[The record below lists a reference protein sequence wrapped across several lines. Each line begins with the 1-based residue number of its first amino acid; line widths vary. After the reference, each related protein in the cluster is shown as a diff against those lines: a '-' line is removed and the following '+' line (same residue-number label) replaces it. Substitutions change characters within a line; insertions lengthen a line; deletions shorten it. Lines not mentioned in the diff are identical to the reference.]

1 MKHTEQKIYFDDINI
16 TRAPILRQS
25 LKRSASKISENSP
38 LKRPRLKKA
47 EGRTVQAIENN
58 LAKLDLKMT
67 TTVGQAMNIY
77 QSFYNSRKRIRH
89 KRTCEVQNDSFRR
102 RLCAK
107 ERMFLIG
114 KKADHVL
121 GTGIG
126 STTKEFRRY
135 GEKWKQELHGMNVN
149 VCIAKDSMT
158 SQTCIYCFSKLV
170 NPMPRKTIKDK
181 EIKTKVKGSFLCRD
195 PDYVLVSNKKA
206 IKPRDDL
213 SAVAI
218 DLSGLSSLLSQETF
232 PELSAKISQSNTEFI
247 NKTAS
252 FLNKRE

>member
-1 MKHTEQKIYFDDINI
+1 M
-16 TRAPILRQS
+16 
-25 LKRSASKISENSP
+25 
-38 LKRPRLKKA
+38 
-47 EGRTVQAIENN
+47 
-58 LAKLDLKMT
+58 
-67 TTVGQAMNIY
+67 
-77 QSFYNSRKRIRH
+77 
-89 KRTCEVQNDSFRR
+89 QNDSFRR

-114 KKADHVL
+114 KKGKNHSNIRLMNTTYYINYLIKCKSRPCPVIFIGNR

>member
-1 MKHTEQKIYFDDINI
+1 
-16 TRAPILRQS
+16 
-25 LKRSASKISENSP
+25 
-38 LKRPRLKKA
+38 
-47 EGRTVQAIENN
+47 
-58 LAKLDLKMT
+58 
-67 TTVGQAMNIY
+67 
-77 QSFYNSRKRIRH
+77 
-89 KRTCEVQNDSFRR
+89 
-102 RLCAK
+102 
-107 ERMFLIG
+107 MFLIG
-114 KKADHVL
+114 KKGNR